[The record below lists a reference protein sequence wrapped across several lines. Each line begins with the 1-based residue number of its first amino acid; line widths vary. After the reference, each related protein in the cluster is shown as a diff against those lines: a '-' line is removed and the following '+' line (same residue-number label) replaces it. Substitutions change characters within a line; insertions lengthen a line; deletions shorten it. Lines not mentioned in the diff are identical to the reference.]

1 MNIKDQTKDQIKED
15 NKVNRDSVVKS
26 DSSTVVGSKEVKEV
40 NEKKEKK
47 LPPKETWASRMERMK
62 PSKPQRNAE
71 GALINEFGVI
81 EKYRWEIWLE
91 SKGVP
96 LGWWKGTWLEPF
108 VVIRKILRMM
118 TLVLGIPYSFFKG
131 IDWYYGDPSS
141 VYRDAKK
148 GSGG

>member
-1 MNIKDQTKDQIKED
+1 
-15 NKVNRDSVVKS
+15 
-26 DSSTVVGSKEVKEV
+26 
-40 NEKKEKK
+40 
-47 LPPKETWASRMERMK
+47 MK

-71 GALINEFGVI
+71 GLLINEFGVI
-81 EKYRWEIWLE
+81 EKYRWEVWLE

-96 LGWWKGTWLEPF
+96 LGWWKGTWLEPM
-108 VVIRKILRMM
+108 VVMLKILRMM

-131 IDWYYGDPSS
+131 IDWYYGDPSA